1 MTRPARFRRFG
12 LLLMAVAAVSCARG
26 ADQARLQSDLQERLN
41 RDVKPGLF
49 DVVGV
54 RREGSAPLPP
64 SSSGAQRIVVYF
76 NATLRL
82 KDDYEFGGWDQLGPA
97 SLAYAL
103 GATEKGVFGLT
114 QENHRGDLV
123 RAYGSAIYE
132 QDSRGWT
139 IQPVELARAV
149 SAPDLEGTSPPSH
162 SKQLIDKLASMVDVP
177 PPGVTRHQD
186 EIIAQELSIAAEN
199 IERRFKRNEQT
210 FTLATGPGD
219 GEYTRVGETLVA
231 TVNDLAPA
239 VKLRLRQTAGSV
251 ENAWL
256 LSRGEADYALMQ
268 GDVAAAAFAAH
279 EPFDR
284 GGPLGMLRAVGG
296 LFPEAVHV
304 LVLRDSPLR
313 SIPALKKQRVAIGQ
327 SESGSR
333 FDAVAV
339 LAAHDL
345 QLSELHEVT
354 ELPLSEALARLSQKR
369 TDAVFVTAA
378 APMRTLQQF
387 ALSPGFRLLS
397 MEQDEIEAAV
407 HARPGLA
414 RITLPANTYPQ
425 QRDAVDTVAAIAL
438 LVTTVDAPSGEV
450 EKVRDLLSLRLHR
463 HQPGSD
469 AAPASSHRQMKLF
482 PIPMH
487 PGLSRRTP

>member
-1 MTRPARFRRFG
+1 MRSLSRLRLAM
-12 LLLMAVAAVSCARG
+12 LVLAVATSCARG
-26 ADQARLQSDLQERLN
+26 ADQARLRSDIQDRLN

-49 DVVGV
+49 DVVGL

-64 SSSGAQRIVVYF
+64 NATGEPRIVVYF
-76 NATLRL
+76 NATLRM

-103 GATEKGVFGLT
+103 GATEQGVFGLA
-114 QENHRGDLV
+114 QENHIGDLV

-132 QDSRGWT
+132 QGASGWT
-139 IQPVELARAV
+139 IKPVEPPRAV
-149 SAPDLEGTSPPSH
+149 TALNIEGTSPPSR

-177 PPGVTRHQD
+177 PPGVTRQQD
-186 EIIAQELSIAAEN
+186 EIIAQELATASEN
-199 IERRFKRNEQT
+199 IERRFKRGEQT
-210 FTLATGPGD
+210 FTLATGPAD
-219 GEYTRVGETLVA
+219 GEYARLGGMLVGA
-231 TVNDLAPA
+231 VNAAAPA
-239 VKLRLRQTAGSV
+239 VKLRLRSTAGSI

-256 LSRGEADYALMQ
+256 LSRGEADYALVQ
-268 GDVAAAAFAAH
+268 SDVAAAAFAAR

-284 GGPLGMLRAVGG
+284 GGPLGMLRAVGS

-304 LVLRDSPLR
+304 IVLRDSPIR
-313 SIPALKKQRVAIGQ
+313 SVAALKKQRVAIGQ

-354 ELPLSEALARLSQKR
+354 EVPLAEALARLSQKR

-378 APMRTLQQF
+378 APMRALQQF
-387 ALSPGFRLLS
+387 AISPGFRLLS
-397 MEQDEIEAAV
+397 LEQDEIDAVV

-425 QRDAVDTVAAIAL
+425 QHEPVTTVAAVAL
-438 LVTTVDAPSGEV
+438 LVTTVDAPAGEV
-450 EKVRDLLSLRLHR
+450 QGVRDLLSTRGGHQLRSL
-463 HQPGSD
+463 
-469 AAPASSHRQMKLF
+469 
-482 PIPMH
+482 PIPIH